1 MEQKL
6 LEAVKAQ
13 YIARISKAE
22 ANLLNYFKN
31 SAGIGDHSDV
41 ISEMVKLVDEISA
54 AKGSLDTVAS
64 MVAPPAETNDEK

>member
-13 YIARISKAE
+13 YIARVNKAE

-31 SAGIGDHSDV
+31 SSGIGDHPDV
-41 ISEMVKLVDEISA
+41 VSEMVKLVDEISA

-64 MVAPPAETNDEK
+64 MIAPPAENKDEK